1 MSDNYDFLY
10 LKLDDKRRLNVN
22 YHYLE
27 PYKDD
32 ILRFLDDEDS
42 MRTLSFA
49 KHAMMSQEIKA
60 NNTIEGITDDLSL
73 IDEVIKEKSMLGE
86 HEKKRIINLYH
97 GYQYI
102 LSNNDINKE
111 SLRDLYLLL
120 SDGILDSF
128 DTTSMGEYYREKP
141 VYILRGSNLCNNYY
155 EGVKPEDIESY
166 VDYLLDYINSDILND
181 SEINS
186 FIKSQ
191 IIHFYFVHIHPYPD
205 VNGRTSRTVAM
216 WYLLNQKSF
225 PYIIF
230 NRAIAFS
237 RADYERNL
245 IITRDNDD
253 VTFFLKYM
261 LQNTLLELEKEYI
274 IENIHSNSE
283 VHLSKVDL
291 QMIEYLLTT
300 NSNLTAKDLAT
311 TYNSY
316 NDHKRLGIVI
326 EEKIMPLIE
335 KGVFVRTGDTKSYID
350 SNKHNFNIELNK
362 NLISAARSK
371 IKHLKIDRYL

>member
-10 LKLDDKRRLNVN
+10 LKLGDKRRLNVN

-32 ILRFLDDEDS
+32 ILRFLDHMDS

-60 NNTIEGITDDLSL
+60 NNTIEGI
-73 IDEVIKEKSMLGE
+73 
-86 HEKKRIINLYH
+86 INLYH
-97 GYQYI
+97 GYKYI
-102 LSNNDINKE
+102 LSNSDINKE
-111 SLRDLYLLL
+111 SLRKLYSLL
-120 SDGILDSF
+120 SDDILDNYDS
-128 DTTSMGEYYREKP
+128 TSMGEYYREKP

-155 EGVKPEDIESY
+155 EGVKSEDIESY
-166 VDYLLDYINSDILND
+166 VNYLLDYIHSDTLND

-237 RADYERNL
+237 KADYERNL

-253 VTFFLKYM
+253 ITFFLRYM

-274 IENIHSNSE
+274 IENINSNSE

-316 NDHKRLGIVI
+316 NDHKRLGVVI
-326 EEKIMPLIE
+326 EERIMPLIE
-335 KGVFVRTGDTKSYID
+335 KKIFVRTSDTKSYID
-350 SNKHNFNIELNK
+350 SGKHNFNIELNK
-362 NLISAARSK
+362 ELISIDKSK
-371 IKHLKIDRYL
+371 VKHLKIDRYL